1 MKQKYSKLLEVFHLL
16 INATMS
22 LIAAVGGRLNRP
34 TDLMLG

>member
-22 LIAAVGGRLNRP
+22 LIVAITVANAISP
-34 TDLMLG
+34 PN